1 MLNIKLSEDVLEII
15 KNFKNEQDI
24 DAEEKQKRNLELL
37 YEDIKLPTDFC
48 DINSFFINFI
58 KPPENEIFINSNYL
72 NEINEINQINTYFN
86 ECKTLPGKYLYN
98 YFLKKSDY
106 KTVNLLY
113 QDYQLF
119 NNNKY
124 QKKGNNIIKNYL
136 NYEKNIY
143 NIFFSLNTETI
154 DMYSKLYLFFEK
166 MDYLNKLNNNPDILF
181 SVNFY
186 SLIFSPLLNV
196 LSPLLLFFGTII
208 SVYLIFYRK
217 QKNKYTEII
226 NFIKI
231 FLSTIK
237 TKDFFKFIGYKK
249 IGMFLVSVLVYFYNY
264 ISSNYYLFKNVQYH
278 FKIYNF
284 LYQKVNSSINLIN
297 DVNDIIYSFG
307 FVHPLFSQFK
317 KKFEPPKIHCNSNK
331 YVYFGDNCVLF
342 KDIYHNKEFLY
353 NGMMMVGY
361 LDLLTTLYKQKIK
374 YNLSF
379 CQFNTNNEISLK
391 ECYHPILLNNNKNG
405 KDSNKNL
412 VKNDILINNKIK
424 NICISGPN
432 ASGKSIIL
440 KTLLINLNYCYS
452 FGFCFSSFSN
462 IPKYDKIFI
471 LMNIRD
477 TIGEES
483 FYQAQVNQL
492 NVLINTINDNTHNSN
507 SYLCIM
513 DEVLN
518 STNYHAA
525 TSIIYSLV
533 EYLIQ
538 RKNLTT
544 IFATHYFKVTEL
556 ENIYENIKNY
566 HLEIKENN
574 DKTLNYCYK
583 FTKGKCL
590 INNAFDILK
599 NIDFPHQIIE
609 NSINI
614 CNNLT

>member
-1 MLNIKLSEDVLEII
+1 MLNIKLSEDIFEII
-15 KNFKNEQDI
+15 KNFKKKEDI
-24 DAEEKQKRNLELL
+24 SQEEKQKRNLEIL
-37 YEDIKLPTDFC
+37 YEDIKLPTNIN
-48 DINSFFINFI
+48 DINSFFTNFI
-58 KPPENEIFINSNYL
+58 KNPNNDIFSNQNDL
-72 NEINEINQINTYFN
+72 SEINMYFN
-86 ECKTLPGKYLYN
+86 DCKTLPGKYLYN
-98 YFLKKSDY
+98 YFLIKADY

-113 QDYQLF
+113 HDYQLF
-119 NNNKY
+119 KNKKY
-124 QKKGNNIIKNYL
+124 QKKAFSIIKKYL
-136 NYEKNIY
+136 DYEKNIY
-143 NIFFSLNTETI
+143 NMFFSLNTETI

-166 MDYLNKLNNNPDILF
+166 MDYLNILNEYPDILF

-186 SLIFSPLLNV
+186 SLVFTPILNV

-217 QKNKYTEII
+217 QKNKYSEII

-231 FLSTIK
+231 FFSTIK
-237 TKDFFKFIGYKK
+237 TKDFLKFIGYKK
-249 IGMFLVSVLVYFYNY
+249 ILMFLVSLLVYFYNY
-264 ISSNYYLFKNVQYH
+264 VSTNYYLFKNVQYH
-278 FKIYNF
+278 LKIYNF

-297 DVNDIIYSFG
+297 DINDIIYSFG
-307 FVHPLFSQFK
+307 FVHPFFSQLK
-317 KKFEPPKIHCNSNK
+317 KEFNPPNIHSNSNK
-331 YVYFGDNCVLF
+331 YIYFGENCVLF
-342 KDIYHNKEFLY
+342 KSIYKNKNFLY
-353 NGMMMVGY
+353 NGMMMIGY
-361 LDLLTTLYKQKIK
+361 LDLLTTLYNQKKK

-379 CQFNTNNEISLK
+379 CKFNKNKEINLK
-391 ECYHPILLNNNKNG
+391 DCYHPLLLKNKKEHNSR
-405 KDSNKNL
+405 KDL
-412 VKNDILINNKIK
+412 VKNDIIINNKIK

-471 LMNIRD
+471 LMNIHD
-477 TIGEES
+477 KIGEES

-492 NVLINTINDNTHNSN
+492 NILINTINNNINNTNN
-507 SYLCIM
+507 YLCIM

-544 IFATHYFKVTEL
+544 IFATHYFKVSEL

-583 FTKGKCL
+583 FKKGKCL

-599 NIDFPHQIIE
+599 KIDFPHQIIE

>member
-1 MLNIKLSEDVLEII
+1 MINVKLSEDIFEII
-15 KNFKNEQDI
+15 KNFKKEEDISQEEQ
-24 DAEEKQKRNLELL
+24 QKRNLELL
-37 YEDIKLPTDFC
+37 YEDIKIPTNIT
-48 DINSFFINFI
+48 DINSFFANFI
-58 KPPENEIFINSNYL
+58 TNPYNNIFSVQNYL
-72 NEINEINQINTYFN
+72 DEVNINYN

-98 YFLKKSDY
+98 YFLKKADY
-106 KTVNLLY
+106 KTVNLLH

-119 NNNKY
+119 NNKKY
-124 QKKGNNIIKNYL
+124 KKKGINLIQKYL
-136 NYEKNIY
+136 DYEKNIY
-143 NIFFSLNTETI
+143 SMFFSLNTETI

-166 MDYLNKLNNNPDILF
+166 MDYLNKLNEYPDILF

-186 SLIFSPLLNV
+186 SLIFTPTLNV
-196 LSPLLLFFGTII
+196 ISPLLLFFGTII

-217 QKNKYTEII
+217 QKNKYSEII

-231 FLSTIK
+231 FFSTIK
-237 TKDFFKFIGYKK
+237 TKDFLKFIGYKK
-249 IGMFLVSVLVYFYNY
+249 IFMFLISILVYFYNY
-264 ISSNYYLFKNVQYH
+264 VSSNYYLFKNVQYH
-278 FKIYNF
+278 LKIYNF

-297 DVNDIIYSFG
+297 DINEIIYSFG
-307 FVHPLFSQFK
+307 FIHPFFSKFK
-317 KKFEPPKIHCNSNK
+317 KEFNPPNIHSNSNK
-331 YVYFGDNCVLF
+331 YIYFGENCVLF
-342 KDIYHNKEFLY
+342 KTIYKNKKFLY
-353 NGMMMVGY
+353 NGMMMIGY
-361 LDLLTTLYKQKIK
+361 LDLLITLYNQKKK

-379 CQFNTNNEISLK
+379 CKFNTNKEIYLK
-391 ECYHPILLNNNKNG
+391 DCYHPLLLKNNKKEQNS
-405 KDSNKNL
+405 KEKTKKL
-412 VKNDILINNKIK
+412 VKNDIIINNKIK

-452 FGFCFSSFSN
+452 FGFCFSSISN

-471 LMNIRD
+471 LMNIQD

-492 NVLINTINDNTHNSN
+492 NVLINTINDNIHNSN

-533 EYLIQ
+533 EYLIK
-538 RKNLTT
+538 RRNLTT

-574 DKTLNYCYK
+574 DKSLNYCYK
-583 FTKGKCL
+583 FKKGKCL

-599 NIDFPHQIIE
+599 KIDFPHQIIE

-614 CNNLT
+614 CNNLI